1 MLSRTLQVVN
11 GAVALLVVALIIAYA
26 SVAVPVLLGVFAGFL
41 LVLWILSHLADGVYL
56 VGRWL
61 QKKFGKDQ

>member
-11 GAVALLVVALIIAYA
+11 GAIALLVVALIIAYA
-26 SVAVPVLLGVFAGFL
+26 SVALPIIFMIFVAFL
-41 LVLWILSHLADGVYL
+41 LALWILSHLADGVFI

>member
-1 MLSRTLQVVN
+1 MLSRILQVAN
-11 GAVALLVVALIIAYA
+11 GAVALLVFGLLIAYA
-26 SVAVPVLLGVFAGFL
+26 SVALPILLGVFVGFL

>member
-11 GAVALLVVALIIAYA
+11 GAVALLVVALIITYA

-41 LVLWILSHLADGVYL
+41 LLLWILSHLADGVYL

>member
-1 MLSRTLQVVN
+1 
-11 GAVALLVVALIIAYA
+11 
-26 SVAVPVLLGVFAGFL
+26 
-41 LVLWILSHLADGVYL
+41 LWILSHLADGVYL